1 MPLRLNHTTTI
12 ICSSVFKIKQVYGDK
27 ITVFPGTEWYVL
39 SRNNNKESRHIP
51 SVILTRQE
59 TDCPHIPFWNPIELM
74 HATVNL
80 SGKHGN
86 NSHGQGLSHWHFWSW
101 INKPR
106 HVHFHYQ
113 FNRDKLN
120 QATRAMDHFRGG
132 MDTRPIP
139 TPRLLTTTTFT
150 HSKTQ
155 TSRHRHNLMWI
166 WEGPTSGSVSLQ
178 WYWEHANTR

>member
-101 INKPR
+101 IKKPR
-106 HVHFHYQ
+106 HVHFRYQ
-113 FNRDKLN
+113 FDRDKLN
-120 QATRAMDHFRGG
+120 QATLGPFPRWDGYSPDPNSKIFNDDHLHPLK
-132 MDTRPIP
+132 DTN
-139 TPRLLTTTTFT
+139 L
-150 HSKTQ
+150 KT
-155 TSRHRHNLMWI
+155 
-166 WEGPTSGSVSLQ
+166 
-178 WYWEHANTR
+178 